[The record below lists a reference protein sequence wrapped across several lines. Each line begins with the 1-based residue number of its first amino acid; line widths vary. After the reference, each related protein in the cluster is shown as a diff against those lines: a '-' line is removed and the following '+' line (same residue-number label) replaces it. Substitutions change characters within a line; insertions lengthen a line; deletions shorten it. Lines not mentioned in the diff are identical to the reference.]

1 MGKVGGWGDEGE
13 WHGYENLLCCEH
25 HPMSGVLLGSTE
37 LISQQSF
44 TLHFDECFSFSI
56 GTKYFGTVAC
66 LYTVS
71 KLVLFI
77 HSLYSHKRNQK
88 YAVYTLGRS
97 FQADMQISSRTTKI
111 GWNGQN
117 ILQIGNFSKTEYR
130 GVGILFCLL
139 IKRFSAVIT
148 RYKT

>member
-44 TLHFDECFSFSI
+44 TLHFDECFSLSI

-77 HSLYSHKRNQK
+77 HKNMQSILWADHSRLICK
-88 YAVYTLGRS
+88 YHPELP
-97 FQADMQISSRTTKI
+97 K
-111 GWNGQN
+111 
-117 ILQIGNFSKTEYR
+117 
-130 GVGILFCLL
+130 
-139 IKRFSAVIT
+139 
-148 RYKT
+148 